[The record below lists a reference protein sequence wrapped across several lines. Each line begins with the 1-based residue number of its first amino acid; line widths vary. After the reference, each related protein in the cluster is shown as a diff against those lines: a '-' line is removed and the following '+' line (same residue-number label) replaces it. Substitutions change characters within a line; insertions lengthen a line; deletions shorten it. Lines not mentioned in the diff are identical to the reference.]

1 MSQADF
7 FDSSDKSA
15 VRRAVKAAK
24 RDEAQLR
31 LDLRSIMQTEHGRRW
46 IHSLLE
52 RSRVFDNPFSTDP
65 GLMAFSCGEKNIG
78 LQLIAELHEVSTD
91 LYLIMM
97 KENSDGNRTSSNDR
111 SGSTDDDAS
120 DGGYSHVDGGT
131 GGDGPVH

>member
-7 FDSSDKSA
+7 FDSSDKSS

-97 KENSDGNRTSSNDR
+97 KENSDASRSSSSPDR
-111 SGSTDDDAS
+111 SGSTDDTS
-120 DGGYSHVDGGT
+120 GGGYSHVDGGT
-131 GGDGPVH
+131 GDAPVH

>member
-7 FDSSDKSA
+7 FDSSDKSS

-97 KENSDGNRTSSNDR
+97 KENSDASRSSSSPDR

-120 DGGYSHVDGGT
+120 GGGYSHVDGGT
-131 GGDGPVH
+131 GGGLAH